1 MRPHLTPV
9 PDQPEQ
15 PTGVDLDTLAA
26 LVAAQL
32 QANPGAL
39 VPVRQPDVPAPARP
53 YGQYLALAAGGTAIL
68 LPVLLAT
75 TAALIAAGTGALA
88 LAVAALVI
96 RWIIRDIRN
105 G

>member
-1 MRPHLTPV
+1 MPHLAAVPDE
-9 PDQPEQ
+9 PDQPAA
-15 PTGVDLDTLAA
+15 VDLDHLTA
-26 LVAAQL
+26 LVLAQL

-39 VPVRQPDVPAPARP
+39 VPVRQPDAPAPARP
-53 YGQYLALAAGGTAIL
+53 YGQYLALAAGGAAVL

-96 RWIIRDIRN
+96 RWIIRDMRR